1 MAEEKETV
9 ILDFK
14 IEQGDAIDQ
23 LEKTKKSII
32 GLKEEQAALQ
42 KAYKSGSI
50 TLDEYSKET
59 VRVEAILK
67 KQTSTYNDVQKSVT
81 GVKSGFDKLI
91 ESNKGIGA
99 GIDKLVPGLGG
110 MASGFTTVTATA
122 KAFLAT
128 PIGAVIGAVAAGL
141 ALVAQYFTRTEAG
154 GDQLARI
161 MAQLSAAFNVVLDRA
176 TQLGGALVKLFTG
189 DFTGAVN
196 DAKGAVSGFTDEL
209 SREVGVAGQLAD
221 ILDQLEDKEIS
232 YSVAVSETANQVKRL
247 IIEAKNRTISEEQK
261 IALLEKA
268 AKIEFDSNEA
278 GKKIALEKLDV
289 ATRQIEQD
297 FNQLGITRQLG
308 ESTLDYAKRI
318 IATESIKADR
328 RKEIADQLINLNQ
341 IEGQSLNLQEK
352 IANIIDVNNEKLK
365 AKAESLQAVA
375 DATERLNSADLDH
388 TKTEIKLVSVQDANA
403 KLTERIG
410 TETER
415 TKVKALTY
423 AQAQKLLTEQQ
434 KDQALASQALSQS
447 LGVAASL
454 FQKNTIAYKLIA
466 SAQATIDSY
475 RSFTLALATY
485 PPPFG
490 EIAGGISLAAGLASV
505 AKINGVA
512 GFSEGGYTG
521 AGGKYQPAGIVH
533 AGEVVWNQS
542 DVAAVGGPAMANR
555 MRPTYSDGGI
565 VAQGMTARAA
575 APAGTQSVEV
585 ALVYREFREFITAV
599 KYKEQLTT
607 A

>member
-128 PIGAVIGAVAAGL
+128 PIGAVIGALGL
-141 ALVAQYFTRTEAG
+141 AIAALTQYFKGSEEGQNRFNKIMQVGGVIMERITDLIELVGKKVYESLGPAFEFVGKLITKVASAIGVDTKAVSDFFTEIDKRAEQFAG
-154 GDQLARI
+154 TQRRI
-161 MAQLSAAFNVVLDRA
+161 NELERNLIVERAKTNKEVAELIIKSQESEGQAKLDAFNKA
-176 TQLGGALVKLFTG
+176 
-189 DFTGAVN
+189 
-196 DAKGAVSGFTDEL
+196 
-209 SREVGVAGQLAD
+209 
-221 ILDQLEDKEIS
+221 
-232 YSVAVSETANQVKRL
+232 
-247 IIEAKNRTISEEQK
+247 
-261 IALLEKA
+261 IALQKKLLESEKA
-268 AKIEFDSNEA
+268 FAQARLDLVNLETEDDPTIENRKKQAEAVAELYNAEASYNE
-278 GKKIALEKLDV
+278 GIKKLNGQRIALEQEIT
-289 ATRQIEQD
+289 AQIEARNRATSSIIETEKGWQETQIKTIQIEEKE
-297 FNQLGITRQLG
+297 NPLITRI
-308 ESTLDYAKRI
+308 S
-318 IATESIKADR
+318 
-328 RKEIADQLINLNQ
+328 
-341 IEGQSLNLQEK
+341 
-352 IANIIDVNNEKLK
+352 NEKNR
-365 AKAESLQAVA
+365 SLQI
-375 DATERLNSADLDH
+375 
-388 TKTEIKLVSVQDANA
+388 TKTSTDAQKEFDKSTKDQTVSLLVASSAF
-403 KLTERIG
+403 G
-410 TETER
+410 TFSRAFGEQTAIS
-415 TKVKALTY
+415 KAL
-423 AQAQKLLTEQQ
+423 
-434 KDQALASQALSQS
+434 S
-447 LGVAASL
+447 
-454 FQKNTIAYKLIA
+454 
-466 SAQATIDSY
+466 SAQAVIN
-475 RSFTLALATY
+475 TY
-485 PPPFG
+485 
-490 EIAGGISLAAGLASV
+490 LAATQTLKEIPFPFNLIAAGAVTASGLASV
-505 AKINGVA
+505 AKINGV

-521 AGGKYQPAGIVH
+521 PGGKYQPAGVVH